1 MLVLAY
7 KMLLHHKT
15 RLMVTVLGI
24 GVAFFLSAAQLGLLV
39 GWCNTTSALV
49 RHAAVDV
56 WVMAPHTPAFDYG
69 TAIPKQRLYQVRNV
83 PGVEWAEGMFMGWN
97 FWQRPDGRRVNV
109 ELIGLDDSLVG
120 GPWEVKQGD
129 LAVVHAPESVVVD
142 DLYRDVLGIDGVG
155 DEVEMLGKRAVV
167 RAVSTGVRTFTTSP
181 FVFTSLKTAIK
192 YDKRYREDEITY
204 VLARGDPGVPAAR
217 LRDAIRREVPNVEA
231 LTSDEFA
238 LRTMKYWMLETGA
251 GITVVLTAVLGL
263 VVAAVIISQ
272 TLFAITQDHL
282 PDYAT
287 LSALGFSRGRLV
299 GTVLVQ
305 SLLLGGAGTLL
316 GSAAFAVAARFS
328 AASPIPLEATP
339 PSFAALVAICL
350 GCCLLASGVSIRTLF
365 RLDPLLVFRV

>member
-15 RLMVTVLGI
+15 RLVVTVLGI

-56 WVMAPHTPAFDYG
+56 WVMAPQTPAFDYG

-83 PGVEWAEGMFMGWN
+83 PGVEWAEALFMGWN

-142 DLYRDVLGIDGVG
+142 DLYRDVLGINGMG

-167 RAVSTGVRTFTTSP
+167 RAVSNGVRTFTTSP

-204 VLARGDPGVPAAR
+204 VLARGSPGVPAAR
-217 LRDAIRREVPNVEA
+217 LRDAIRQEVPNVEA
-231 LTSDEFA
+231 LMSDEFA

-263 VVAAVIISQ
+263 IVAAVIISQ

-305 SLLLGGAGTLL
+305 SLVLGGAGTLL
-316 GSAAFAVAARFS
+316 GSAAFAVAAQLS
-328 AASPIPLEATP
+328 AGSPIPLEATL

-365 RLDPLLVFRV
+365 QLDPLLVFRV